1 VTSPLRN
8 VDFRAVVWTSDHL
21 STVGDGVYS
30 IDRAHLD
37 PIQYPSSQ
45 SDPAHTTARAYLSS
59 LVTSRRTWVPPP
71 TFSLEGMEYV
81 VKVYGGKYVGSPW
94 FAPELVVHYEPDYN
108 EEVYKNIGRDIGRR
122 YVMRRAINGP
132 VTERVEPPDNII
144 TRPLDDLEGTKGTY
158 THDNRPF
165 LTEYLYVDYQAEKRP
180 EWWGLPNRPLKEG
193 EILYMSAENGAQ
205 TWDETGEPQWTRWA
219 TIEETS
225 SNAQS

>member
-1 VTSPLRN
+1 
-8 VDFRAVVWTSDHL
+8 
-21 STVGDGVYS
+21 
-30 IDRAHLD
+30 
-37 PIQYPSSQ
+37 
-45 SDPAHTTARAYLSS
+45 
-59 LVTSRRTWVPPP
+59 
-71 TFSLEGMEYV
+71 MEYT

-108 EEVYKNIGRDIGRR
+108 EEVYKNIRRDIGRR
-122 YVMRRAINGP
+122 YVRFIDPILVSGDLTAFRERIPFCSFTADPLNDPQSYVMRRAINGP

-165 LTEYLYVDYQAEKRP
+165 LTEYLYVDYQAEKHRSECFQPSLTATSP
-180 EWWGLPNRPLKEG
+180 ELNELTSGDRGTAEWRDLPNRPLKEG

-205 TWDETGEPQWTRWA
+205 AWDGAGEPRWTRWV

-225 SNAQS
+225 SDAQS